1 MSAPR
6 TNVEKQVRRH
16 IGPLIGMAAVT
27 VLVVVMFVLW
37 LGYEAAETDQPAG
50 ATDEVGAPAPDAAVT
65 PDVIE
70 TAPQSGTSTSQ
81 SPIAPVPVPQGQSDE
96 GQSSQQSPD
105 QAKTGPVVPGQGDS
119 GPPPQGA
126 TTTP

>member
-6 TNVEKQVRRH
+6 TNAEKQVRRH

-50 ATDEVGAPAPDAAVT
+50 ATDEVEAPAPDAAVT
-65 PDVIE
+65 PEVIE
-70 TAPQSGTSTSQ
+70 TAPQSGTTSQ
-81 SPIAPVPVPQGQSDE
+81 SPIAPVPVPQGQSDD
-96 GQSSQQSPD
+96 GQSGQHSPD
-105 QAKTGPVVPGQGDS
+105 
-119 GPPPQGA
+119 
-126 TTTP
+126 